1 MKTLAAFLLGVAAAG
16 GTAYFLVRGSDSSEE
31 QGGQAAS
38 VEPAVRGDT
47 AKDVEPSGTSVE
59 PSPALPASSQAALR
73 QRSDYREAGSVRG
86 RLSSPARPPV
96 QEQEEPIGAAPAP
109 VEPRPAPASIP
120 VDEPESVEPPRR
132 GAVDEPSTAK
142 PPEPP
147 APPRTPRTV
156 TIAGGT
162 LISVRL
168 AEKVSS
174 ETHKEGDAFLATLDQ
189 PLVVNELVIAE
200 RGARAEGRIV
210 ASEGA
215 GRVKGVS
222 SIALELVTVTT
233 SDGQRI
239 ELKTQSFAKEGPKT
253 VAQDAAKVGAA
264 AGIGA
269 AIGAI
274 IGGGKGAGIGAAAGG
289 AAGTGTV
296 MATRGKAAELPAETR
311 ISFRVNEPVEV
322 VEKLK

>member
-109 VEPRPAPASIP
+109 QPPPVLAPLP

-210 ASEGA
+210 ASEEA

-222 SIALELVTVTT
+222 SIALELLTVTT